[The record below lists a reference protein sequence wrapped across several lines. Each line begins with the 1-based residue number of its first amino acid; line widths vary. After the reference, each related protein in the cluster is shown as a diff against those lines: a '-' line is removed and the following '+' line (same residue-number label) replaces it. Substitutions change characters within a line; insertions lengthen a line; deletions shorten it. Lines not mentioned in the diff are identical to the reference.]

1 MSKWR
6 VGIYLRLSSE
16 DKSKISDE
24 SNSITNQRELI
35 KSYISKDKSLEL
47 INVYKDDGF
56 TGTDFDRP
64 GFQNLYEDII
74 NKKINCIVVKDLSR
88 LGRNYLEVG
97 NFIENIIPRYNLRFI
112 SINENVDSYLKPD
125 SIKTLEI
132 PFKNLMNE
140 SYSKDSS
147 NKIRTS
153 LKASKK
159 SGNFI
164 TNIAPFGYVKNKK
177 DIHKLDID
185 KEAAEIVEKVFLYA
199 LRGNSRK
206 QIVDLL
212 NENHIITPS
221 NFLHIKR
228 GVKTGAVADKWT
240 VRMVDTILKN
250 KTYIGYSLQNKT
262 NRISHK
268 NHSQVNVPEEE
279 WIVDENHHKP
289 IIKEEY
295 FNQVQLLLYS
305 GSSRANIKGDMP
317 LFSGFLKC
325 KECNSSL
332 WRYNHKNRNDVEY
345 YCSSYVKNKNCSKHY
360 IKESLIYDIVLTSIN
375 NFIDMITDISEKIDL
390 LYSESNNEY
399 KKNIKQI
406 KIVELDK
413 DIMKY
418 NDLLGGILEDYKKD
432 YILKDDFEKYNREYL
447 YELNRLRLEREKLN
461 KNENNDIDLK
471 WINDL
476 KNNGKIEKLD
486 RKIISNFINKIYV
499 SDDGS
504 IDIMLKYDSQY
515 ENAIKALNYA
525 K

>member
-35 KSYISKDKSLEL
+35 KSYISKYKSLEL

-64 GFQNLYEDII
+64 GFQSLYEDII
-74 NKKINCIVVKDLSR
+74 SKKINCIVVKDLSR

-177 DIHKLDID
+177 DIHKLEID

-199 LRGNSRK
+199 LRGNSRN

-221 NFLHIKR
+221 MFLNVKR
-228 GVKTGAVADKWT
+228 GVKTATVADKWT
-240 VRMVDTILKN
+240 VRMIDSILKN
-250 KTYIGYSLQNKT
+250 KTYIGYSLQNKI

-268 NHSQVNVPEEE
+268 NHGKVNVPEEE

-295 FNQVQLLLYS
+295 FNQVQHLLYS
-305 GSSRANIKGDMP
+305 GNSKSNKKGELP
-317 LFSGFLKC
+317 IYSGFLKC
-325 KECNSSL
+325 RDCENSLTRDS
-332 WRYNHKNRNDVEY
+332 HKNRKEAEY
-345 YCSSYVKNKNCSKHY
+345 YCSSYKRNKTCSKHFT
-360 IKESLIYDIVLTSIN
+360 KESILNEVVLKSIN
-375 NFIDMITDISEKIDL
+375 NFIDMVSDISDRINSI
-390 LYSESNNEY
+390 YSESNNEY
-399 KKNIKQI
+399 MENIKKI
-406 KIVELDK
+406 KIAEIEK
-413 DIMKY
+413 EINKY
-418 NDLLGGILEDYKKD
+418 NKLLDEIIEDFKND
-432 YILKDDFEKYNREYL
+432 YILKEDFDKYNKEYL
-447 YELNRLRLEREKLN
+447 YELNRLRLEKDKLN
-461 KNENNDIDLK
+461 INEKDNLDLK
-471 WINDL
+471 WI
-476 KNNGKIEKLD
+476 KRIKEEGKIKELN
-486 RKIISNFINKIYV
+486 RNILSSFINTIYV
-499 SDDGS
+499 NEDGS
-504 IDIMLKYDSQY
+504 IEIVLKYASQY
-515 ENAIKALNYA
+515 ENAIKALKYA